1 MQVPNPI
8 SPSELRIMT
17 NAGWTEG
24 TIYTGADD
32 RNPLDGRFRTNRDVQ
47 EEEELTS
54 RRSRPAS
61 APLLHT
67 NHTPIA
73 PAARLGVSSTKQHRS
88 QSLRYSQEESIKILK
103 PLDLLPRLTCLRSAF
118 LQVVR

>member
-1 MQVPNPI
+1 MK
-8 SPSELRIMT
+8 

-32 RNPLDGRFRTNRDVQ
+32 RIPRDGRFWTNRDVQ

-54 RRSRPAS
+54 LRSRPAL
-61 APLLHT
+61 APQFHT

-73 PAARLGVSSTKQHRS
+73 PAARLGVRQIQH
-88 QSLRYSQEESIKILK
+88 K
-103 PLDLLPRLTCLRSAF
+103 DAN
-118 LQVVR
+118 